1 MGTPMSNLIGLS
13 TYARRIGKRQSTLQ
27 RYEGRSDFPKPALVI
42 EEHNRVK
49 RLWPRETLDLY
60 FQQVDSERR
69 AKQELARER
78 EARKRANG
86 ALHRHLV
93 AMFGPVDASFI
104 KREQLRQHGGDPES
118 VCTELGIAY

>member
-1 MGTPMSNLIGLS
+1 MSDLIGLG

-27 RYEGRSDFPKPALVI
+27 RYEDRSDFPKPALVI
-42 EEHNRVK
+42 EEHNRTK

-60 FQQVDSERR
+60 FQQIDSERR

-78 EARKRANG
+78 AARKRATG
-86 ALHRHLV
+86 ALHRWAV
-93 AMFGPVDASFI
+93 TMFGPQDASFF

-118 VCTELGIAY
+118 VCTKLGIAY